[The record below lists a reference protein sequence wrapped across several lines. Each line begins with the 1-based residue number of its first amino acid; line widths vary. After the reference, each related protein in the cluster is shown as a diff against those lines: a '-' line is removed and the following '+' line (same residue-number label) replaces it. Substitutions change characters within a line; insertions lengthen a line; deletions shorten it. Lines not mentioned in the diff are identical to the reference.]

1 MKKAVIIILALSS
14 GMYFPSRATTIDT
27 GSPYI
32 TTGTL
37 LSLCY
42 SENIPESTAEKDQ
55 AICLGYVQAV
65 KDFKIYQRR
74 YKYRQSCDSSVY
86 EEISNQLFDDLINNR
101 IIPNAN
107 SKSFEFINSI
117 FDERCKI
124 SGKNK

>member
-1 MKKAVIIILALSS
+1 
-14 GMYFPSRATTIDT
+14 MYFPSRATTIDT

-74 YKYRQSCDSSVY
+74 YKYHQSCDSSVY